1 MPIVK
6 CSIKGKTGHKFRDS
20 GKCYTGKG
28 SKNKAAT
35 QAKAIKAT
43 KSYKSKRR

>member
-6 CSIKGKTGHKFRDS
+6 CIVKGKSGHKFGET

-28 SKNKAAT
+28 SKNKASM
-35 QAKAIKAT
+35 QAKAIKSS